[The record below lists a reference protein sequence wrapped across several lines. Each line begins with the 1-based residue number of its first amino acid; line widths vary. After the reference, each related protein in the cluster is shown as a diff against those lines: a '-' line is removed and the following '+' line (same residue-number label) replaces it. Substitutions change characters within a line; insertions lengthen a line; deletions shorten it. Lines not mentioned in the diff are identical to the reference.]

1 VPRADAALADVFDA
15 CCGAAARPPA
25 DGAAAAPAPCEL
37 VVRGVVGRE
46 HAAVRAAA
54 YPYDVSHL
62 GGDDDAERDLVVEA
76 RETGR
81 GARLLGFVAFNGS
94 SIVDLAVDPAG
105 QGRGL
110 GARLVTKGAQVLL
123 ERRRQAKAAA
133 DAAADAGDGG
143 EAERADADD
152 AERPEKDDDEDV
164 VTLDVRWYNLTARKL
179 YLLLGFRETERKY
192 QSWYDWHG
200 GVAMK
205 APLAALA
212 SGAPRARPPLPEPIE
227 MSPAAAARAAVIADE
242 HEQQNPP
249 DGEAPP
255 RPSLFAQKGKPRS
268 REGKPG
274 SREGKPRSREGKPR
288 SRDGKPGSRDG
299 KPGSRDGDKRAA
311 RSNARDGGPRSR
323 SNSREGSR

>member
-1 VPRADAALADVFDA
+1 MAKSIKVATAEGAKVTTTVTGSDAT
-15 CCGAAARPPA
+15 AAAPA
-25 DGAAAAPAPCEL
+25 EDDAAAAPFEL

-133 DAAADAGDGG
+133 DGGEADGG
-143 EAERADADD
+143 EAERARADLQRAESAASAEGPTTVESLIARAQED
-152 AERPEKDDDEDV
+152 AEDSRPEKDDDEDADV
-164 VTLDVRWYNLTARKL
+164 ALDVRWYNLTARKL
-179 YLLLGFRETERKY
+179 YLRPGFRETERKY

-212 SGAPRARPPLPEPIE
+212 SGAPR
-227 MSPAAAARAAVIADE
+227 
-242 HEQQNPP
+242 
-249 DGEAPP
+249 
-255 RPSLFAQKGKPRS
+255 
-268 REGKPG
+268 
-274 SREGKPRSREGKPR
+274 
-288 SRDGKPGSRDG
+288 
-299 KPGSRDGDKRAA
+299 
-311 RSNARDGGPRSR
+311 
-323 SNSREGSR
+323 